1 MGARLVSGSVT
12 DENGRPLPRA
22 RVQLQSVDGGF
33 AQTTYTDSSGHF
45 SFGDVREGSYVFAI
59 KAPGYQAGTWPVD
72 VGYTSQIGLSYSLIP
87 KVSGADSAGASRNE
101 SNTVSVG
108 QLLIPQKAREEFR
121 KATESEA
128 RGKTDEAIRH
138 WNKSIKIYPKYA
150 ESFLRLSRIYA
161 DRGDFARAT
170 ANAQRAVAI
179 DGKNAEA
186 YTSLGYAYLK
196 ARNLPQAETAF
207 QKAVQLSASDWFSQ
221 FWLGQLLLERKDAQG
236 AYPHLLRASKL
247 NPRMPNV
254 FVLLYN
260 DLLLLGRRQDALAEL
275 DDFLTRFPNSPLAEE
290 ARERREVL
298 AKSLAAGDN

>member
-1 MGARLVSGSVT
+1 MGASLVSGSVT
-12 DENGRPLPRA
+12 NEHGRPLPAA

-45 SFGDVREGSYVFAI
+45 SFGNVREGSYVFAI
-59 KAPGYQAGTWPVD
+59 KAPGYQTGTWPVD
-72 VGYTSQIGLSYSLIP
+72 VGYTSLIGLSYSLIP
-87 KVSGADSAGASRNE
+87 KVSGSDSAGASPNE
-101 SNTVSVG
+101 SNTVSVR

-128 RGKTDEAIRH
+128 LGKTDEAIQH

-150 ESFLRLSRIYA
+150 ESYMRLSRVYA
-161 DRGDFARAT
+161 NRGDFALAT

-186 YTSLGYAYLK
+186 YTCLGYAYLK
-196 ARNLPQAETAF
+196 ARNLAQAKEAF
-207 QKAVQLSASDWFSQ
+207 QNSVRLSASDWFSQ
-221 FWLGQLLLERKDAQG
+221 FWLGQLLLEQQDAQE

-254 FVLLYN
+254 YILLYS
-260 DLLLLGRRQDALAEL
+260 DLLMLGRRKDALAEL
-275 DDFLTRFPNSPLAEE
+275 DDFLARFPNNPLAEK
-290 ARERREVL
+290 ARERREAL